1 MGSEVGL
8 HSSFSTH
15 HSSLPYSS
23 AARDR
28 RHDAQLVAGL
38 DRGLE
43 LLEVA
48 DVLVVEVDV
57 DEPVELVRALEQ
69 ARLDAGGLGL
79 EAVEH
84 RGDGAAVG
92 LDDVGAVGEVTQGGR
107 DADAN
112 AHGWMP
118 FLFSVCLR
126 TGLPGGLLWR
136 GAVVGRAG
144 GVAGER
150 ADAGGV

>member
-48 DVLVVEVDV
+48 DVLVVQVDV
-57 DEPVELVRALEQ
+57 DEAVELVRALEQ
-69 ARLDAGGLGL
+69 AGLDAAGLVL
-79 EAVEH
+79 EAVEGFAD
-84 RGDGAAVG
+84 RAARDF
-92 LDDVGAVGEVTQGGR
+92 DDVRALRVASGRRGGFYFY
-107 DADAN
+107 A
-112 AHGWMP
+112 
-118 FLFSVCLR
+118 
-126 TGLPGGLLWR
+126 PG
-136 GAVVGRAG
+136 
-144 GVAGER
+144 
-150 ADAGGV
+150 D